1 MFSSTS
7 RGTGVSTEVIVPEQ
21 SGKDVRERRILVF
34 GAGPMGSQIAYR
46 LQDTGLDVTVLSR
59 GQRLEYIKRYGIMLE
74 SFEGAS
80 RSSRKVKVIERLTPL
95 DQYDLVIVALGKNYY
110 PGVLPFLV
118 ANIYT
123 PNVLFL
129 GNNAAG
135 PGEIV
140 NRLERERVLLGF
152 PMMSG
157 AIQGRV
163 VRYADEFKP
172 SITVGELDGGES
184 ERIEWVKEL
193 LEFAGF
199 DVDVCPNMEVWLKYH
214 AAVILALAAAYMRV
228 EGDFDR
234 LSKDKGGL
242 TLMFKAM
249 REGFS
254 VLKELGYPM
263 LPERLKRLEW
273 VPLNLVTLY
282 AGRML
287 KNREMEYVFTHCDAM
302 QGELRVLNREF
313 IEILRSTSIP
323 TPTYDELSEY
333 LPK

>member
-1 MFSSTS
+1 
-7 RGTGVSTEVIVPEQ
+7 
-21 SGKDVRERRILVF
+21 
-34 GAGPMGSQIAYR
+34 MGSQIAYR
-46 LQDTGLDVTVLSR
+46 LQDAGLDVTVLSR
-59 GQRLEYIKRYGIMLE
+59 GQRLEYISRYGIMLE
-74 SFEGAS
+74 PFDGGS
-80 RSSRKVKVIERLTPL
+80 RSSRKVNVIERLTPL

-140 NRLERERVLLGF
+140 NLIERERVLLGF

-157 AIQGRV
+157 AMQGRV
-163 VRYADEFKP
+163 VRYADGFKP
-172 SITVGELDGGES
+172 SMTVGELDGGES
-184 ERIEWVKEL
+184 ERIKWVKEL
-193 LEFAGF
+193 LEFSGF
-199 DVDVCPNMEVWLKYH
+199 DVEVCPNIEAWLKYH
-214 AAVILALAAAYMRV
+214 ASVILALAAAYMRA

-234 LSKDKGGL
+234 LSRDREGL

-263 LPERLKRLEW
+263 LPERFKRLEW

-287 KNREMEYVFTHCDAM
+287 KNREMEYVFAHCDAM

-323 TPTYDELSEY
+323 TPVYDELSEY